1 MQHHRME
8 TSINELLTDAIARL
22 LMKRDGVEEAVLRQL
37 MRDVRK
43 ARRQALGANGN
54 SRRGAR
60 PVAAI
65 TEAAE
70 PLPERAT
77 G

>member
-8 TSINELLTDAIARL
+8 SSINELLADAIARL
-22 LMKRDGVEEAVLRQL
+22 LMKRDDVEETILRQL

-43 ARRQALGANGN
+43 ARRQAFGSN
-54 SRRGAR
+54 SRRSAR
-60 PVAAI
+60 AIATI
-65 TEAAE
+65 TETAE
-70 PLPERAT
+70 PLPKRAT

>member
-1 MQHHRME
+1 MQHLRME
-8 TSINELLTDAIARL
+8 LSINELLSDAIARL

-43 ARRQALGANGN
+43 ARKQALGDRA
-54 SRRGAR
+54 AR
-60 PVAAI
+60 TVAAE
-65 TEAAE
+65 TETAE
-70 PLPERAT
+70 ALPERAT

>member
-1 MQHHRME
+1 MHHQRIE
-8 TSINELLTDAIARL
+8 SSINELLNDAIARL
-22 LMKRDGVEEAVLRQL
+22 LMKRDGVDESVLRQL

-43 ARRQALGANGN
+43 ARKQALGATRSPG
-54 SRRGAR
+54 R
-60 PVAAI
+60 PAATT
-65 TEAAE
+65 TETAE

>member
-8 TSINELLTDAIARL
+8 TSINELLSDAIARL

-43 ARRQALGANGN
+43 ARQQALG
-54 SRRGAR
+54 RRAAR
-60 PVAAI
+60 SVAAM
-65 TEAAE
+65 TETAE
-70 PLPERAT
+70 ALPERAA

>member
-1 MQHHRME
+1 MHRQRME
-8 TSINELLTDAIARL
+8 SSINELLNDAIARL

-43 ARRQALGANGN
+43 ARRTALGGD
-54 SRRGAR
+54 RRGVAR
-60 PVAAI
+60 PAATR
-65 TEAAE
+65 TETVE
-70 PLPERAT
+70 PLPERVA

>member
-8 TSINELLTDAIARL
+8 LSINELLSDAIARL

-43 ARRQALGANGN
+43 ARKQALGDRA
-54 SRRGAR
+54 AR
-60 PVAAI
+60 PVAAE
-65 TEAAE
+65 TETETETAE
-70 PLPERAT
+70 ALPERAA